1 MEINK
6 LITIILIIGIFL
18 SCNKNNDEKRYF
30 NKKLT
35 LTIYQEQNILKVKEP
50 LICIDST
57 TIQVGIKVGI
67 SKKVIIKLT
76 IEYGKD
82 TLVMAKPLDY
92 LLSNPPNSNSF
103 FSTLNKNTELYGKI
117 QDTIFWTYILHNANN
132 KNDFTALQ
140 RYVKQKNIFCN

>member
-67 SKKVIIKLT
+67 SKKVINK
-76 IEYGKD
+76 IEK
-82 TLVMAKPLDY
+82 K
-92 LLSNPPNSNSF
+92 S
-103 FSTLNKNTELYGKI
+103 
-117 QDTIFWTYILHNANN
+117 NN
-132 KNDFTALQ
+132 KTNN
-140 RYVKQKNIFCN
+140 RIW